1 MLKVKDN
8 IFVKTSAEIEAI
20 RTSGSILSKLHGEL
34 SERIKPGVKTKDLD
48 AFAEQYILSNHATP
62 SFKGYRGFPATLC
75 ISVNSTV
82 VHGIPNHYSLVE
94 GDIISIDCGV
104 YFEGFHS
111 DCAYTYKVG
120 QISEANQKLLNETY
134 AALLKGIAKCKAGNR
149 VGDIS
154 HAIQNHSESFGYGI
168 VRELVGHGV
177 GRHLHEAPEVPNYG
191 KQGKGPKLVEGM
203 VIAIEPMVTMGK
215 RTVRQE
221 KDGWTIKT
229 VDGQPSAHFEHT
241 VGIVNGLPQT
251 LTTFDYIVESQKVTY
266 NG

>member
-8 IFVKTSAEIEAI
+8 IFVKTAAEIEAI
-20 RTSGSILSKLHGEL
+20 RASGLILSKLHGEL
-34 SERIKPGVKTKDLD
+34 SKQVKAGVKTKELD
-48 AFAEQYILSNHATP
+48 SFAENFIIENQAVP

-75 ISVNSTV
+75 ISVNNTV
-82 VHGIPNHYSLVE
+82 VHGIPNHYTLVD

-104 YFEGFHS
+104 FYEGFHA

-120 QISEANQKLLNETY
+120 TISQENQKLLNETY
-134 AALLKGIAKCKAGNR
+134 TALIKGIAKCKAGNR

-154 HAIQNHSESFGYGI
+154 HAIQNHSENCGYGI

-229 VDGQPSAHFEHT
+229 VDGLPSAHFEHT

-251 LTTFDYIVESQKVTY
+251 LTTFEFIVESQKVSY

>member
-20 RTSGSILSKLHGEL
+20 RMSGLILSKLHGEL
-34 SERIKPGVKTKDLD
+34 SKKILAGVKTKDLD
-48 AFAEQYILSNHATP
+48 AYAEQYILDNHATP

-82 VHGIPNHYSLVE
+82 VHGIPNHYTLAE

-104 YFEGFHS
+104 YFEGFHADS
-111 DCAYTYKVG
+111 AYTYKVG
-120 QISEANQKLLNETY
+120 TISEENQNLLNQTY
-134 AALLKGIAKCKAGNR
+134 SALIKGIAKCKAGNR

-154 HAIQNHSESFGYGI
+154 HAIQSHSESFGYGI

-229 VDGQPSAHFEHT
+229 VDGQPSAHYEHT
-241 VGIVNGLPQT
+241 VGIVNGLPQA
-251 LTTFDYIVESQKVTY
+251 LTTFDYIIESQKVTY